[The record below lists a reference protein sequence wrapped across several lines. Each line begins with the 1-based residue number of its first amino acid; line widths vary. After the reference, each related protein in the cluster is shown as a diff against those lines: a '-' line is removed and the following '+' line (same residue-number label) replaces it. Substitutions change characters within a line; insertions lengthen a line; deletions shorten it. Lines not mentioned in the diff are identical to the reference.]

1 MFVFLYL
8 CRMGSFTWRAGT
20 HWARFVPRFRAALR
34 FSWDATGAT
43 SGSGCEACARRL
55 PPPFPHTRRF
65 PGPSPRAVKAPPSA
79 TPRLDGAWVGPY
91 AFWRGSGGGLETI
104 PRAEAG
110 GRRRV
115 PPCRRPVAGAHADA
129 TKWIRGCGRTTRS
142 ERGDGLLAPRGRWC
156 GAQSSSVRTEGRKRV
171 HVRPSLS
178 HDESNPEAHPLSEYQ
193 SPGPDLRQD
202 AGGRATWPGR
212 R

>member
-1 MFVFLYL
+1 
-8 CRMGSFTWRAGT
+8 MGSFTWRAGT

-43 SGSGCEACARRL
+43 SGSGCEACARPLRPPHSPMAGGSPGAAGWCRQGRPVLPFIVRPLTAPGRARRL
-55 PPPFPHTRRF
+55 FA
-65 PGPSPRAVKAPPSA
+65 GE
-79 TPRLDGAWVGPY
+79 W
-91 AFWRGSGGGLETI
+91 GGLKTI
-104 PRAEAG
+104 PRAERGA
-110 GRRRV
+110 RRPV

-129 TKWIRGCGRTTRS
+129 TKWIRGCGRTMRS

-156 GAQSSSVRTEGRKRV
+156 GAQTSSVRIEGRKRV

-178 HDESNPEAHPLSEYQ
+178 HDESNAHPLPLSQYQ